1 MNAPTLIV
9 VVVFAVLVGLILAGC
24 ATDQLMTDREAA
36 GVSDYIRQKGL

>member
-24 ATDQLMTDREAA
+24 ATGQLMTDKEAA
-36 GVSDYIRQKGL
+36 GVSDYIRQQGL